1 MKKYI
6 SPIAKSIS
14 LEGENMIAVSGGVS
28 TTSYDGPV
36 MSNQRDASSSIWGDE
51 D

>member
-28 TTSYDGPV
+28 ATRYNGDV
-36 MSNQRDASSSIWGDE
+36 MSNERETTSSNIWGE